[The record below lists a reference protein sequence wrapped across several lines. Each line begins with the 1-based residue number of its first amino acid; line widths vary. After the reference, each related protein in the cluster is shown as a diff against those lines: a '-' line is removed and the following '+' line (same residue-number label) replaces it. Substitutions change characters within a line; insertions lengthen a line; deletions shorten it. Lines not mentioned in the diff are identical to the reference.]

1 MKSNKTLN
9 NPQPQQKPNLTPE
22 EEKQIIK
29 DIEKK
34 TEKTIINAYATGKLV
49 NPILP
54 HTATKIKQENDTLQQ
69 IMSTSANEFVSKTGR
84 NLSYSEMRE
93 MFG

>member
-1 MKSNKTLN
+1 MKSNKTLKN
-9 NPQPQQKPNLTPE
+9 TLTKAKKTPE

-34 TEKTIINAYATGKLV
+34 TEKTILDAYKTGKIV
-49 NPILP
+49 NPLLP
-54 HTATKIKQENDTLQQ
+54 HTETQLKQEMNTFEQ
-69 IMSTSANEFVSKTGR
+69 IMSKSANEFVSKTGR

>member
-1 MKSNKTLN
+1 MKSNKNLK
-9 NPQPQQKPNLTPE
+9 NPQPPKTPNLTPE

-34 TEKTIINAYATGKLV
+34 TEQTIIDAYKTGKIV
-49 NPILP
+49 NPLLP
-54 HTATKIKQENDTLQQ
+54 HTETQLKQEMNTFEKIL
-69 IMSTSANEFVSKTGR
+69 STGANEFVSKTGR
-84 NLSYSEMRE
+84 QLSYSEMRE